1 MYSQFSFV
9 ISALTFITMVLGN
22 AAVGTAAAR
31 SIAAGIAAY
40 LLFVVGDLAVGA
52 VVGRS
57 DEFER
62 EAASDAAPKEER
74 VTESRNRNDSGEAI
88 AA

>member
-9 ISALTFITMVLGN
+9 VSSLTFVTMILGS
-22 AAVGTAAAR
+22 APLGTAAAR

-40 LLFVVGDLAVGA
+40 LLFVLGDFAVNA
-52 VVGRS
+52 VLHRS
-57 DEFER
+57 DDFKAER
-62 EAASDAAPKEER
+62 RATSVPEER
-74 VTESRNRNDSGEAI
+74 TNDSRGRNDSGEAL

>member
-9 ISALTFITMVLGN
+9 VSSLTFVTMILGS
-22 AAVGTAAAR
+22 APLGTAAAR

-40 LLFVVGDLAVGA
+40 LLFVIGDFVVNAVLH
-52 VVGRS
+52 RS
-57 DEFER
+57 DDFKSDPQP
-62 EAASDAAPKEER
+62 AAVDDRTKD
-74 VTESRNRNDSGEAI
+74 SRGRNDSGEAL